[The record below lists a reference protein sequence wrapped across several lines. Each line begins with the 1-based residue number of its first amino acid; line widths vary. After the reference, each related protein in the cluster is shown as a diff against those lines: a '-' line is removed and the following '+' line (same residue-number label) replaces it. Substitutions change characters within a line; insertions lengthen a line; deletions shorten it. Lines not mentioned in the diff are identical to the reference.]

1 MEKKDEFE
9 GIPRNNSR
17 IILCYSDKAED
28 WGWTKEYV
36 EDVYNLITESPD
48 SEYLNDDVLQ
58 NDIGCM
64 FENGL
69 FGPKNISEAVKWYEK
84 SVAQGNDYAKSNLAD
99 IFRKGTGGYTI
110 DMKRA
115 FELYKSCGFPYAH
128 YRVGEFYEKGWGT
141 EVNIAEA
148 KRYYRLAFQEGH
160 PLAKKKLAEFNF
172 ME

>member
-9 GIPRNNSR
+9 GIPRSNPK

-36 EDVYNLITESPD
+36 EDVYNLITRDPN
-48 SEYLNDDVLQ
+48 SEYLEDDGLQ

-84 SVAQGNDYAKSNLAD
+84 SVAQGNDYARSNLAD
-99 IFRKGTGGYTI
+99 ILRKGTGGYPI
-110 DMKRA
+110 DLKRA

-141 EVNIAEA
+141 DVNIAEA
-148 KRYYRLAFQEGH
+148 KRYYRLAYQEGH

>member
-9 GIPRNNSR
+9 GIPRSNPQF
-17 IILCYSDKAED
+17 ILCYSDKVED
-28 WGWTKEYV
+28 FGWTKEYV
-36 EDVYNLITESPD
+36 EDVLELINNYPD
-48 SEYLNDDVLQ
+48 SEDLKDADIQ

-64 FENGL
+64 FDNGL
-69 FGPKNISEAVKWYEK
+69 FGQKNVVEAVKWFEK
-84 SVAQGNDYAKSNLAD
+84 SAAQGNDLAKSNLAD
-99 IFRKGTGGYTI
+99 ILRKGTNGYPV
-110 DMKRA
+110 DLKRA
-115 FELYKSCGFPYAH
+115 FDIYKSCGLPYAH
-128 YRVGEFYEKGWGT
+128 YRVGEFYEKGWGI

>member
-9 GIPRNNSR
+9 GIPRNNPHF
-17 IILCYSDKAED
+17 ILCYSDKAED

-36 EDVYNLITESPD
+36 EDVLELINKYPD
-48 SEYLNDDVLQ
+48 SEDLKDADIQ

-64 FENGL
+64 FDNGL
-69 FGPKNISEAVKWYEK
+69 FGQKNVVEAVKWFEK
-84 SVAQGNDYAKSNLAD
+84 SAAQGNDLAKSNLAD
-99 IFRKGTGGYTI
+99 ILRKGTNGYPV
-110 DMKRA
+110 DLKRA
-115 FELYKSCGFPYAH
+115 FDIYKSCGLPYAH

-141 EVNIAEA
+141 EVNMAEA
-148 KRYYRLAFQEGH
+148 KRYYRLAYQEGH

>member
-9 GIPRNNSR
+9 GIPRNNPKF
-17 IILCYSDKAED
+17 ILCYSDKVED

-36 EDVYNLITESPD
+36 EDILELINDYPD
-48 SEYLNDDVLQ
+48 SEDLEDADLQ
-58 NDIGCM
+58 NDIGIM
-64 FENGL
+64 FNNGL
-69 FGPKNISEAVKWYEK
+69 FGEKNVPEAVKWYEK
-84 SVAQGNDYAKSNLAD
+84 SAAQGNDLAKRNLAD
-99 IFRKGTGGYTI
+99 ILRKGTNGYPV
-110 DMKRA
+110 DLKRA
-115 FELYKSCGFPYAH
+115 FEIYKSCGLPYAH

-148 KRYYRLAFQEGH
+148 KRYYRLAYQEGH